1 MRVGGWRVIDSLINA
16 PKMSI
21 RGLLSLLPRLIKRQ
35 GEAEA
40 FRFYVTDCLQIM
52 AENTAKF
59 AGGRYMTMRF
69 ADIVDPPK
77 EDTRTPEEI
86 IEKIKKGLDGA

>member
-1 MRVGGWRVIDSLINA
+1 
-16 PKMSI
+16 MSI

-40 FRFYVTDCLQIM
+40 FRAYMTDCLQIM
-52 AENTAKF
+52 TENTAKF

-69 ADIVDPPK
+69 SDIIDPPK
-77 EDTRTPEEI
+77 EDTRTPDEI
-86 IEKIKKGLDGA
+86 IAKIKKGLGGV